1 MSAQGS
7 DALSRAAQ
15 PSFQVRLAVGLAPWK
30 GSGMAYSALLS
41 EVRLGPAV
49 LRNRVVS
56 TAHQTGLVR
65 DHLPTDDLVAYH
77 EARAR
82 GGVGAVF
89 VEATA
94 THESGLLTA
103 HTIGGYLPGIVGA
116 YERLGAAVR
125 GHGARLFVQLLHG
138 GREQIADPPLPPAI
152 GPSAVPTP
160 RFHAEPRA
168 LTEAEIDDIVE
179 GYATCARLA
188 REGGVDGIEISMAHG
203 YLAAQFFAPRINTRD
218 DAYNGDLEARLRFG
232 RELLAAVRDAAGD
245 GVAVGVR
252 LAADEITPDGFG
264 PEACAEIAAALCAS
278 SDVDFV
284 SAVLGHSST
293 YRGSTYIVPPPPEPR
308 EAIAG
313 PVAVM
318 RAAIPGVP
326 LIGTSRI
333 ADLDAAERLV
343 AARVVDLVGMTRAM
357 IADPDLLA
365 KAAAGRAAEV
375 LPCIGCNQGCIGH
388 YHLGLPIA
396 CVVNPRTGRERTI
409 PRPAPGAA
417 GAARRVLVVGG
428 GPAGLAAALEAA
440 ACGHEVVLAE
450 RCAVVG
456 GQFRVAGRAPAHRE
470 TWERYAAWVAHRLA
484 ADGVEVRLDTEITA
498 AAAEGFDAVV
508 LATGAVPYR
517 PPLVDGLPYA
527 VVDAP
532 DAILDPGALAGPVL
546 VADWGGGWAGLDAA
560 ETLAEAGHDVTYAC
574 AGAAI
579 GEGVHQYQRNL
590 YLGRLDR
597 LSVRLVHHM
606 EAVASD
612 GAARLRH
619 VFSGRVEPLPDGLRT
634 LVLAQGRV
642 PDDALWG
649 ALEASGRCVRAG
661 DVLGPRSAEEAVLE
675 GTLAARRVTE
685 LARSAVRA
693 A

>member
-1 MSAQGS
+1 
-7 DALSRAAQ
+7 
-15 PSFQVRLAVGLAPWK
+15 
-30 GSGMAYSALLS
+30 MAYPALLS

-56 TAHQTGLVR
+56 TAHQTGLVH

-89 VEATA
+89 IEATA
-94 THESGLLTA
+94 THETGLLTA

-125 GHGARLFVQLLHG
+125 GNGARLFVQLLHG

-168 LTEAEIDDIVE
+168 LTQAEIDDIVA
-179 GYATCARLA
+179 GFATSARLA
-188 REGGVDGIEISMAHG
+188 REGGVDGIEVSMAHG
-203 YLAAQFFAPRINTRD
+203 YLAAQFFAPGTNTRD
-218 DAYNGDLEARLRFG
+218 DAYNGDLEARLRFA

-245 GVAVGVR
+245 GVAIGVR

-264 PEACAEIAAALCAS
+264 PEACAEIAAALCAGS
-278 SDVDFV
+278 EIDFV
-284 SAVLGHSST
+284 SAALGYSGT

-313 PVAVM
+313 PVAHM

-343 AARVVDLVGMTRAM
+343 GGGAVDLVGMTRAM

-365 KAAAGRAAEV
+365 KAAAGAADEV
-375 LPCIGCNQGCIGH
+375 IPCIGCNQGCIGH
-388 YHLGLPIA
+388 YHAGLPIA
-396 CVVNPRTGRERTI
+396 CVVNPRTGRERSI
-409 PRPAPGAA
+409 PRPSRDGASA
-417 GAARRVLVVGG
+417 GRRVLVAGG
-428 GPAGLAAALEAA
+428 GPAGVAAALEAA
-440 ACGHEVVLAE
+440 AAGHDVVLAE
-450 RCAVVG
+450 RSAALG

-470 TWERYAAWVAHRLA
+470 TWERYARWIAHRLE
-484 ADGVEVRLDTEITA
+484 ADGVDVRLSTEVA
-498 AAAEGFDAVV
+498 AGDAEEYDAVV

-517 PPLVDGLPYA
+517 PPLPASMPCA

-532 DAILDPGALAGPVL
+532 DAILDPARALRPGP
-546 VADWGGGWAGLDAA
+546 
-560 ETLAEAGHDVTYAC
+560 
-574 AGAAI
+574 
-579 GEGVHQYQRNL
+579 RRR
-590 YLGRLDR
+590 LGRR
-597 LSVRLVHHM
+597 L
-606 EAVASD
+606 
-612 GAARLRH
+612 
-619 VFSGRVEPLPDGLRT
+619 GRPRRG
-634 LVLAQGRV
+634 
-642 PDDALWG
+642 
-649 ALEASGRCVRAG
+649 G
-661 DVLGPRSAEEAVLE
+661 D
-675 GTLAARRVTE
+675 ARRVRPRGDVRVRGARRSARASTSTS
-685 LARSAVRA
+685 ATSTSRAWTGCRCASSITRRSWRSAVRRCCGTSSRGGRSRCRTVWEPSCSRRA
-693 A
+693 GCRTTACGRRGRRAGGACGPAMSSGLGAPRRPCWRARSRRGGWRRWRGRRWWCRAREVRAGRRRFEEG

>member
-1 MSAQGS
+1 
-7 DALSRAAQ
+7 
-15 PSFQVRLAVGLAPWK
+15 
-30 GSGMAYSALLS
+30 MAYPALLS

-56 TAHQTGLVR
+56 TAHQTGLVH

-94 THESGLLTA
+94 THVTGLLTA

-116 YERLGAAVR
+116 YERLGAAVH

-152 GPSAVPTP
+152 GPSAVPTA

-168 LTEAEIDDIVE
+168 LTQAEIDDIVA

-188 REGGVDGIEISMAHG
+188 RDGGVDGIEVSMAHG
-203 YLAAQFFAPRINTRD
+203 YLAAQFFAPATNTRD
-218 DAYNGDLEARLRFG
+218 DAYNGGLEARLRFA
-232 RELLAAVRDAAGD
+232 RELLTAVRDAAGD

-264 PEACAEIAAALCAS
+264 PEACAEIAAALCAGS
-278 SDVDFV
+278 EIEFV
-284 SAVLGHSST
+284 SAALGYSGT

-308 EAIAG
+308 EVIAG
-313 PVAVM
+313 PVAPM

-343 AARVVDLVGMTRAM
+343 GDGAVDLVGMTRAM

-365 KAAAGRAAEV
+365 KAAADATEEV
-375 LPCIGCNQGCIGH
+375 IPCIGCNQGCIGH
-388 YHLGLPIA
+388 YHAGLPIA
-396 CVVNPRTGRERTI
+396 CVVNPRTGRERSI
-409 PRPAPGAA
+409 PRPSPA
-417 GAARRVLVVGG
+417 GASARRQVLVAGG
-428 GPAGLAAALEAA
+428 GPAGVAAALEAA
-440 ACGHEVVLAE
+440 ATGHAVVLAE
-450 RCAVVG
+450 RGAALG
-456 GQFRVAGRAPAHRE
+456 GQFRVAGFAPAHRE
-470 TWERYAAWVAHRLA
+470 TWERYSRWIAHRLQ
-484 ADGVEVRLDTEITA
+484 ADGVDVRLSTEVGA
-498 AAAEGFDAVV
+498 GDAEGFDAVV

-517 PPLVDGLPYA
+517 PPLPSAMPCA

-532 DAILDPGALAGPVL
+532 DAILDPSALSGPVL

-560 ETLAEAGHDVTYAC
+560 ETLAESGPEVTYAC

-590 YLGRLDR
+590 YLARLDR
-597 LSVRLVHHM
+597 LPVRLVHHT
-606 EAVASD
+606 EVVSLGGAVV
-612 GAARLRH
+612 LRH
-619 VFSGRVEPLPDGLRT
+619 VFSGRTEPLPGGLGT

-642 PDDALWG
+642 PDDGLWP
-649 ALEASGRCVRAG
+649 ALEASGKCVRAG

-675 GTLAARRVTE
+675 GTLAARRVAE
-685 LARSAVRA
+685 VAGAAVA
-693 A
+693 AGR

>member
-1 MSAQGS
+1 
-7 DALSRAAQ
+7 
-15 PSFQVRLAVGLAPWK
+15 
-30 GSGMAYSALLS
+30 MAFPALLA
-41 EVRLGPAV
+41 EVSLGPAV

-56 TAHQTGLVR
+56 TAHQTGLVH

-94 THESGLLTA
+94 THETGLLTA

-125 GHGARLFVQLLHG
+125 GNGARLFVQLLHG

-152 GPSAVPTP
+152 GPSAVPTA

-168 LTEAEIDDIVE
+168 LTQAEIDDLVA
-179 GYATCARLA
+179 GYATAARLA
-188 REGGVDGIEISMAHG
+188 REGGIDGIEVSMAHG
-203 YLAAQFFAPRINTRD
+203 YLAAQFFAAASNTRD
-218 DAYNGDLEARLRFG
+218 DGYNGALEDRLRFA
-232 RELLAAVRDAAGD
+232 REVLAAVRAEAGA

-264 PEACAEIAAALCAS
+264 PEACAEIAAALVAG

-284 SAVLGHSST
+284 SAALGHSST

-308 EAIAG
+308 EVIAG

-326 LIGTSRI
+326 LIGTSRV

-343 AARVVDLVGMTRAM
+343 GSGAVDLVGMTRAM

-365 KAAAGRAAEV
+365 KAAAGGEDEV
-375 LPCIGCNQGCIGH
+375 IPCIGCNQGCIGH
-388 YHLGLPIA
+388 YHAGLPIA
-396 CVVNPRTGRERTI
+396 CTVNPRTGRERTL
-409 PRPAPGAA
+409 PRPDRTSSR
-417 GAARRVLVVGG
+417 RRVLVAGG
-428 GPAGLAAALEAA
+428 GPAGVAAALEAA
-440 ACGHEVVLAE
+440 AEGHDVVLAE
-450 RCAVVG
+450 RSAHLG
-456 GQFRVAGRAPAHRE
+456 GQLRVAGRAPGHRE
-470 TWERYAAWVAHRLA
+470 LWERYDRWIAHRLT
-484 ADGVEVRLDTEITA
+484 ADGVDVRLGTEVTA
-498 AAAEGFDAVV
+498 AEAEDYDAVV
-508 LATGAVPYR
+508 LATGARPYR
-517 PPLVDGLPYA
+517 PPLPADPRFA

-532 DAILDPGALAGPVL
+532 SAILDPAAVAGPVL
-546 VADWGGGWAGLDAA
+546 VADWGGGWTGLDVT
-560 ETLAEAGHDVTYAC
+560 ETLAEHGHDVTYAC

-597 LSVRLVHHM
+597 LGVALVHHT
-606 EAVASD
+606 EVVAPA
-612 GAARLRH
+612 GEIVLRH
-619 VFSGRVEPLPDGLRT
+619 VFSGRISALPDGLGT

-642 PDDALWG
+642 PDDALW
-649 ALEASGRCVRAG
+649 AELEASGRCVRVG

-675 GTLAARRVTE
+675 GTLAAREVGRGAAARV
-685 LARSAVRA
+685 VV
-693 A
+693 

>member
-1 MSAQGS
+1 
-7 DALSRAAQ
+7 
-15 PSFQVRLAVGLAPWK
+15 
-30 GSGMAYSALLS
+30 MAYPALLS

-56 TAHQTGLVR
+56 TAHQTGLVH
-65 DHLPTDDLVAYH
+65 DHLPTGDLVAYH

-94 THESGLLTA
+94 THETGLLTA

-138 GREQIADPPLPPAI
+138 GREQIAAPPLPPAI

-168 LTEAEIDDIVE
+168 LTQAEIDDIVA
-179 GYATCARLA
+179 GFATSARLA

-203 YLAAQFFAPRINTRD
+203 YLAAQFFAPGTNTRD

-232 RELLAAVRDAAGD
+232 RELLTAVRDAAGD

-264 PEACAEIAAALCAS
+264 PDACAEIAAALCAGS
-278 SDVDFV
+278 EIDFV
-284 SAVLGHSST
+284 SAALGYSGT

-308 EAIAG
+308 EVIAG
-313 PVAVM
+313 PVAPM

-343 AARVVDLVGMTRAM
+343 GGGAVDLVGMTRAM
-357 IADPDLLA
+357 IADPDLLS
-365 KAAAGRAAEV
+365 KAAAGAAGEV
-375 LPCIGCNQGCIGH
+375 IPCIGCNQGCIGH
-388 YHLGLPIA
+388 YHAGLPIA
-396 CVVNPRTGRERTI
+396 CVVNPRTGRERSI
-409 PRPAPGAA
+409 PRPTPDGAA
-417 GAARRVLVVGG
+417 EGRRVLVAGG
-428 GPAGLAAALEAA
+428 GPAGVAAALEAA
-440 ACGHEVVLAE
+440 ASGHAVVLAE
-450 RCAVVG
+450 RGNALG
-456 GQFRVAGRAPAHRE
+456 GQFRIAGRAPAHRE
-470 TWERYAAWVAHRLA
+470 TWERYARWIAHRLE
-484 ADGVEVRLDTEITA
+484 ADGVDVRLSTEVQVA
-498 AAAEGFDAVV
+498 DAEEYDAVV
-508 LATGAVPYR
+508 LATGALPYR
-517 PPLVDGLPYA
+517 PPLPSAMPCA

-532 DAILDPGALAGPVL
+532 DAILDPGALSGPVL

-560 ETLAEAGHDVTYAC
+560 ETLAESGLEVTYAC

-590 YLGRLDR
+590 YLARLDR
-597 LSVRLVHHM
+597 LPVRLVHHT
-606 EAVASD
+606 EVVALG
-612 GAARLRH
+612 GAAVLRH
-619 VFSGRVEPLPDGLRT
+619 VFSGRTGPLPGGLGT

-642 PDDALWG
+642 PDDALWP
-649 ALEASGRCVRAG
+649 ALEASGRCLRAG

-675 GTLAARRVTE
+675 GTLAARRVAE
-685 LARSAVRA
+685 VARA
-693 A
+693 AVAAGR

>member
-1 MSAQGS
+1 
-7 DALSRAAQ
+7 
-15 PSFQVRLAVGLAPWK
+15 
-30 GSGMAYSALLS
+30 MAYPALLS

-56 TAHQTGLVR
+56 TAHQTGLVH

-94 THESGLLTA
+94 THESGVLTA
-103 HTIGGYLPGIVGA
+103 HTIAGYLPGIVGA

-168 LTEAEIDDIVE
+168 LTQAEIDDIVA

-188 REGGVDGIEISMAHG
+188 REGGVDGIEVSMAHG
-203 YLAAQFFAPRINTRD
+203 YLASQFIAPGTNTRA
-218 DAYNGDLEARLRFG
+218 DAYNGDLEARLRFA
-232 RELLAAVRDAAGD
+232 RELLTAVRDAAGER
-245 GVAVGVR
+245 VAVGVR

-264 PEACAEIAAALCAS
+264 PEACAEIAAALCAGS
-278 SDVDFV
+278 EIDFV
-284 SAVLGHSST
+284 SAALGYSGT

-308 EAIAG
+308 EVIAG
-313 PVAVM
+313 PVARM

-343 AARVVDLVGMTRAM
+343 GGGAVDLVGMTRAM

-365 KAAAGRAAEV
+365 KAAAGAADEV
-375 LPCIGCNQGCIGH
+375 IPCIGCNQGCIGH

-396 CVVNPRTGRERTI
+396 CVVNPRTGRERSI
-409 PRPAPGAA
+409 PRASSASA
-417 GAARRVLVVGG
+417 TRRVLVVGG
-428 GPAGLAAALEAA
+428 GPAGVAAALEAA
-440 ACGHEVVLAE
+440 ASGHEVVLAE
-450 RCAVVG
+450 RAAELG

-470 TWERYAAWVAHRLA
+470 TWERYARWIAHRLL
-484 ADGVEVRLDTEITA
+484 ADGVQVRLGTDVTA
-498 AAAEGFDAVV
+498 ADAEAYDAVV

-517 PPLVDGLPYA
+517 PPLPAEMPCA

-532 DAILDPGALAGPVL
+532 DAILDPASLDGPVL

-560 ETLAEAGHDVTYAC
+560 ETLAEAGLDVTYVC

-590 YLGRLDR
+590 YLARLDR
-597 LSVRLVHHM
+597 LRVPLVHHT
-606 EAVASD
+606 EVVAPDGVAV
-612 GAARLRH
+612 LRH
-619 VFSGRVEPLPDGLRT
+619 VFSGRVDPLPEGLGR

-649 ALEASGRCVRAG
+649 AWERSGRCVRAG

-675 GTLAARRVTE
+675 GTLAARRVAE
-685 LARSAVRA
+685 IAGAAVA
-693 A
+693 AS